1 MKTIL
6 LLTSV
11 LFTITFNAQ
20 TDPDQNPNY
29 RKSMDKYMSMKDSSH
44 VFMSSTIQEIYNVV
58 DWAEEK
64 QKRKDLKKARKHEL
78 KKMRIKAN
86 NQNRRYRYRRGYN
99 PYNYNNNNY
108 GNNGNYNN
116 GNYNYYNNP
125 SYGSYGYG
133 NGYNYGVSNDLFILG
148 SLLYLFH

>member
-1 MKTIL
+1 MKSL
-6 LLTSV
+6 LL
-11 LFTITFNAQ
+11 FTTLILGITAFAQ

-44 VFMSSTIQEIYNVV
+44 TFMSTTIHDVYKVV

-78 KKMRIKAN
+78 RKMRIEAN

-99 PYNYNNNNY
+99 PYYYNNYDNYNYNNPY
-108 GNNGNYNN
+108 
-116 GNYNYYNNP
+116 
-125 SYGSYGYG
+125 YGSYGYG
-133 NGYNYGVSNDLFILG
+133 NGYNYGVSNDLLILG
-148 SLLYLFH
+148 TLLYLFN